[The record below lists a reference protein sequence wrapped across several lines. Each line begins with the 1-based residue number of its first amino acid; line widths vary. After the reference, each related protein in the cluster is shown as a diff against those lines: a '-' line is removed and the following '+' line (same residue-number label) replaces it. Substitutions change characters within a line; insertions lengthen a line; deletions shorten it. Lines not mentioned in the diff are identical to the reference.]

1 MQEPVLAN
9 LSGYSVLIRTP
20 EGNHIHL
27 RAGAGVAGPG
37 FEQYI
42 DNKTLNRVAPN
53 YAGPIVYETPVKS
66 PVPEVPVPVPAK
78 VEVEEE
84 VSALYEELIGQPG
97 TPVSEPEPE
106 PKAPSYDLKYGGNH
120 ITVPS
125 NASLQTMSKSELLF
139 LATKLGM
146 RTDGSRAQ
154 LASRLQPLAGKSVA
168 AKK

>member
-1 MQEPVLAN
+1 VQEPVLAN

-42 DNKTLNRVAPN
+42 DNKTLNRVAPTF
-53 YAGPIVYETPVKS
+53 AGPIVYETPVKA
-66 PVPEVPVPVPAK
+66 PVPEILVPVPAK

-97 TPVSEPEPE
+97 TPASEPEPK
-106 PKAPSYDLKYGGNH
+106 PPSYDLKYGGNN

-125 NASLQTMSKSELLF
+125 NASLQTMSKSELIF

-154 LASRLQPLAGKSVA
+154 LASRIQPLAGKSVA